1 MNWDVER
8 REPYTV
14 VGIRRLACIRCG
26 GAAEEQWQICADR
39 NRFRPICL
47 PCDVALNRLVLEF
60 MRHPNV
66 EDVMQRYTKE
76 KLV

>member
-1 MNWDVER
+1 MSWDVER

-14 VGIRRLACIRCG
+14 TGIRRLACIRCG
-26 GAAEEQWQICADR
+26 GTAEEQWQICADR

-47 PCDVALNRLVLEF
+47 SCDVALNRLVLEF

-66 EDVMQRYTKE
+66 EEVIQRYTKE